1 MKKNLLAIT
10 ACFMACLL
18 LAGCGAARNETGSSQ
33 PSETLT
39 GAETTAASETTG
51 TVEALAGYS
60 QGDIGIGGAVAV
72 NVGKA
77 KKRSLRLPHPADT
90 QYISSI

>member
-39 GAETTAASETTG
+39 GAETTAASETTAKESGEVASVPVRG
-51 TVEALAGYS
+51 TCESDCV
-60 QGDIGIGGAVAV
+60 I
-72 NVGKA
+72 K
-77 KKRSLRLPHPADT
+77 
-90 QYISSI
+90 

>member
-39 GAETTAASETTG
+39 GAETTAASETTAKESG
-51 TVEALAGYS
+51 E
-60 QGDIGIGGAVAV
+60 VASV
-72 NVGKA
+72 TEPTA
-77 KKRSLRLPHPADT
+77 KTTQQFQMIHRSSISLRTFPRKVW
-90 QYISSI
+90 